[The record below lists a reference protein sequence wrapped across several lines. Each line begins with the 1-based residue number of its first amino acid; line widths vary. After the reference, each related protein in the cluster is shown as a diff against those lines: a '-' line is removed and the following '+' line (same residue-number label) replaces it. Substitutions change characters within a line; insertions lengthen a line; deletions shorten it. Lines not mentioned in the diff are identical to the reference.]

1 MAFSPLW
8 PKSTRGRWLL
18 VAGLVT
24 LAHLLVI
31 SGGVRFLGGV
41 LFSDPVPETTLISAQ
56 MLAPPALPS
65 RPLRP
70 VPPPAPALIAPPPVE
85 STSPEPSGSSED
97 APELSQSDVPEPEP
111 ENESENEPRL
121 EDRQPL
127 AEELPQSGAIAIDAY
142 WGDFKEGSPIARGS
156 IELSFP
162 EPDRYQIRLVTK
174 ALGWASI
181 FAPKPLQAET
191 SGRLGPGGFLPD
203 RYTHVTPRGK
213 EEVTQF
219 DYQANTVTY
228 SSIKEPFALPA
239 GIQDRL
245 SFMLQLAWMMKVA
258 PERFSLGESVTVTMA
273 GRKAIEDISFMV
285 LSDQPLILPGGILVP
300 AVHLSSYQ
308 TRDRFSGR
316 IDVWLDQAD
325 RLLPVRIR
333 FEESRGQVVDLLAI
347 RKP

>member
-1 MAFSPLW
+1 MSE
-8 PKSTRGRWLL
+8 STRRRWLL
-18 VAGLVT
+18 VALAVT

-31 SGGVRFLGGV
+31 SGAVRFLGGI
-41 LFSDPVPETTLISAQ
+41 LFMDPAREPTLISAQ
-56 MLAPPALPS
+56 MLAPPVQPA
-65 RPLRP
+65 RP
-70 VPPPAPALIAPPPVE
+70 VRPPAPPTPAFVPAPAADSATAEPTEQAQDAVETEQAALQ
-85 STSPEPSGSSED
+85 EPQVLAET
-97 APELSQSDVPEPEP
+97 
-111 ENESENEPRL
+111 RL
-121 EDRQPL
+121 KDRQPL
-127 AEELPQSGAIAIDAY
+127 AEELPQTGAIAIDAY
-142 WGDFKEGSPIARGS
+142 WGDFKDGSPIARGS
-156 IELSFP
+156 IEISFP

-174 ALGWASI
+174 AQGWAAI

-191 SGRLGPGGFLPD
+191 SGRLGPGGFRPD

-258 PERFSLGESVTVTMA
+258 PERFTLGESVTVPMA
-273 GRKAIEDISFMV
+273 GRKAIEEVSFMV
-285 LSDQPLILPGGILVP
+285 LSDQPLVLPGGILVP

-308 TRDRFSGR
+308 VRDRFSGR

-347 RKP
+347 RQP

>member
-1 MAFSPLW
+1 MAISPLW
-8 PKSTRGRWLL
+8 PKSIRRRWLL

-24 LAHLLVI
+24 LAHIVVI
-31 SGGVRFLGGV
+31 SGGIRFLGGM

-56 MLAPPALPS
+56 MLTLPTLPS
-65 RPLRP
+65 RPLP
-70 VPPPAPALIAPPPVE
+70 KVSPPAPALISPPPATQ
-85 STSPEPSGSSED
+85 SSPETSSPSD
-97 APELSQSDVPEPEP
+97 QATQLSQSPVPEPAQK
-111 ENESENEPRL
+111 NASESEPRL

-228 SSIKEPFALPA
+228 SSIKEPFALPT

-258 PERFSLGESVTVTMA
+258 PERFSLGESVTVPMA
-273 GRKAIEDISFMV
+273 GRKAIEDVSFMV

-308 TRDRFSGR
+308 TRERFSGR